1 MVFIYSEST
10 RSDARTPKL
19 KSNLDAFLSK
29 SATIWKL
36 ESAICK
42 MWIVSN
48 SGISLGVNE
57 TIHAKS
63 LGKLKFYIKIMLNK
77 F

>member
-1 MVFIYSEST
+1 
-10 RSDARTPKL
+10 
-19 KSNLDAFLSK
+19 
-29 SATIWKL
+29 
-36 ESAICK
+36 